1 METFHM
7 TMDEIMY
14 KYSWLNISLL
24 MLDKLKYKGEKKDSG
39 GIKKKSIAEMTDD
52 EFFKSLM

>member
-1 METFHM
+1 M

-24 MLDKLKYKGEKKDSG
+24 MLDKLKYKGEKKDNG
-39 GIKKKSIAEMTDD
+39 GIKKKSMADMTDD